1 MAPPNPP
8 PRELWY
14 LPLASVLDDATFRL
28 RTPGDVSSLAQ
39 SIAQAGQLFPIEVR
53 RVGEGFQLLTG
64 FRRVQALHL
73 LHRDRV
79 LARVHEGL
87 SDDAAAMLAAADT
100 LDTEPLGRDELVALR
115 EKYRG
120 LGWSTPALEE
130 LLARAIDRAERVVE
144 ELRAS
149 LLGEAAPD
157 RSVPDEDSIPDDV
170 ADGRR
175 SVPAVAP
182 SEPPEPAPLGRPH
195 ESLTPAGTPD
205 DPAVIA
211 ARAALA
217 DAARDVAAI
226 EADLAEAEA
235 EADRLAPPGVIVTPA
250 PAPEPAAPEA
260 GEELTADQLAD
271 DLARRLSEISVDLAS
286 LVDAWNDVPPEL
298 RGIIADQ
305 LKYYSQLGEYLAS
318 VEDPKP

>member
-14 LPLASVLDDATFRL
+14 LPLASVLDDVTFRL

-87 SDDAAAMLAAADT
+87 ADDAAAMLAAADT
-100 LDTEPLGRDELVALR
+100 LDTEPLGRDELLGLR
-115 EKYRG
+115 DRYRD
-120 LGWSTPALEE
+120 LGWATPALEE
-130 LLARAIDRAERVVE
+130 LLARAVDRAERLVDD
-144 ELRAS
+144 LRAE
-149 LLGEAAPD
+149 LLGEDQAE
-157 RSVPDEDSIPDDV
+157 RGVEDEDSIPDDV

-175 SVPAVAP
+175 SLPAIAP
-182 SEPPEPAPLGRPH
+182 SEPPEPAPLGRPND
-195 ESLTPAGTPD
+195 SLTAAGTPD
-205 DPAVIA
+205 DPAIIA
-211 ARAALA
+211 ARNALA
-217 DAARDVAAI
+217 EAARDVASL
-226 EADLAEAEA
+226 EAELAEAEA
-235 EADRLAPPGVIVTPA
+235 EADRLAPPGVLVASA
-250 PAPEPAAPEA
+250 PTD
-260 GEELTADQLAD
+260 GDEELTADQLAD
-271 DLARRLSEISVDLAS
+271 DLARRLSEISVDLAA
-286 LVDAWNDVPPEL
+286 LVDAWGDVPPEL

-305 LKYYSQLGEYLAS
+305 LKYYSQLGEYLAG
-318 VEDPKP
+318 VEDPRP